1 MGTVANTFRHLGHR
15 WLWIPAFAGTTRW
28 FAGTT
33 VVPNYRYRAMNS
45 SGELV
50 SGAIAAPAPGDVAAR
65 IERLGLVLVD
75 SVTLE
80 EGGSGQS
87 VFSLFNK
94 PKAEDVTLF
103 TRDLALLLRAGARI
117 NDGLELLAADRDFGR
132 LRPVVADIRSR
143 VVAGESFAEALA
155 RHEGLFPAMYV
166 ALIRVG
172 EASGSLD
179 QVLEVLADERT
190 RTETLK
196 RRLTEAV
203 RYPLFVLGAAG
214 CVLLFFL
221 TFVLPQFASVLQDF
235 GAKVDPIILSFL
247 NLSTFLRANS
257 DAVLAITAAIIA
269 GSWLLLRQES
279 VRRGFMTTLTRLPV
293 IREVMKFYRTSLFCR
308 NLGLLLGSGVNL
320 TTTLR
325 ILVDMMSSVGA
336 SAVWIDAAD
345 RVRHGAKLS
354 DALADTKA
362 LPSMAVRMLRLGD
375 ETGQLPVLAGRV
387 AEFYET
393 KLQRTLDR
401 VVGIAGPAAIIV
413 ISIVVGG
420 LIVSVMTAL
429 MSVSQIVG

>member
-1 MGTVANTFRHLGHR
+1 M
-15 WLWIPAFAGTTRW
+15 PK
-28 FAGTT
+28 
-33 VVPNYRYRAMNS
+33 YRYRAINS
-45 SGELV
+45 KGDLV
-50 SGAIAAPAPGDVAAR
+50 SGAIAAAAPGDVAGR
-65 IERLGLVLVD
+65 IEGLGLVLVD

-80 EGGSGQS
+80 EGGGSARS
-87 VFSLFNK
+87 AFSLFNK
-94 PKAEDVTLF
+94 PRPEDVTVF

-117 NDGLELLAADRDFGR
+117 NDALELLAADRDFGR
-132 LRPVVADIRSR
+132 LRSVVAEIRSH
-143 VVAGESFAEALA
+143 VIAGESFAESLA
-155 RHEGLFPAMYV
+155 RHEVLFPGMYV

-190 RTETLK
+190 RTEALK
-196 RRLTEAV
+196 RRLGDAV

-235 GAKVDPIILSFL
+235 GAKVDPIIVVFL
-247 NLSTFLRANS
+247 NLSTFLRSNS
-257 DAVLAITAAIIA
+257 DAVLAAMAAAIA
-269 GSWLLLRQES
+269 ASWLLLRQEGI
-279 VRRGFMTTLTRLPV
+279 RRGITNTLTRLPA
-293 IREVMKFYRTSLFCR
+293 IRHVMMYYRTSLFCR

-325 ILVDMMSSVGA
+325 ILVDMMSTAGP
-336 SAVWIDAAD
+336 SAVWTDAAD

-354 DALADTKA
+354 DALSDTEA
-362 LPSMAVRMLRLGD
+362 LPAMAVRMMRLGD
-375 ETGQLPVLAGRV
+375 ETGQLPVLASRV
-387 AEFYET
+387 AEFYEA

-401 VVGIAGPAAIIV
+401 VVGIAGPAAIVV

-429 MSVSQIVG
+429 MSVSQIIG

>member
-1 MGTVANTFRHLGHR
+1 M
-15 WLWIPAFAGTTRW
+15 
-28 FAGTT
+28 
-33 VVPNYRYRAMNS
+33 PNYRYRALNS
-45 SGELV
+45 NGELV
-50 SGAIAAPAPGDVAAR
+50 SGAIAASAPGDVAQR
-65 IERLGLVLVD
+65 VERLGLVLVD
-75 SVTLE
+75 NVTLE
-80 EGGSGQS
+80 EGGAARSA
-87 VFSLFNK
+87 FSLFNK
-94 PKAEDVTLF
+94 PKAEDVTIF

-143 VVAGESFAEALA
+143 VVAGESFAEGLS
-155 RHEGLFPAMYV
+155 RHEGLFPPMYV

-179 QVLEVLADERT
+179 QVLEVLADERS
-190 RTETLK
+190 RTEALK
-196 RRLTEAV
+196 RRLGDAI
-203 RYPLFVLGAAG
+203 RYPLFVLGAAS

-235 GAKVDPIILSFL
+235 GAKVDPFILGFL

-257 DAVLAITAAIIA
+257 DAVLAIAATVVA
-269 GSWLLLRQES
+269 GSWLSLRQES

-293 IREVMKFYRTSLFCR
+293 IREVMKFYRTALFCR

-325 ILVDMMSSVGA
+325 ILVDMMSSVGP
-336 SAVWIDAAD
+336 SAVWTDAAD

-387 AEFYET
+387 AEFYEA

>member
-1 MGTVANTFRHLGHR
+1 M
-15 WLWIPAFAGTTRW
+15 
-28 FAGTT
+28 
-33 VVPNYRYRAMNS
+33 PNYRYRALNGN
-45 SGELV
+45 GELV

-65 IERLGLVLVD
+65 VERLGLVLVD
-75 SVTLE
+75 NVTLE
-80 EGGSGQS
+80 EGGAARS

-117 NDGLELLAADRDFGR
+117 NDGLELLAADPDFGS
-132 LRPVVADIRSR
+132 LRPIVADIRSR
-143 VVAGESFAEALA
+143 VVAGESFAEALG
-155 RHEGLFPAMYV
+155 RHEGMFPPMYV

-190 RTETLK
+190 RTEALK
-196 RRLTEAV
+196 RRLGDAV

-235 GAKVDPIILSFL
+235 GAKVDPFILAFL
-247 NLSTFLRANS
+247 NFSTFLRANS
-257 DAVLAITAAIIA
+257 DAVLAGTAALIA
-269 GSWLLLRQES
+269 SVWLLLRQES
-279 VRRGFMTTLTRLPV
+279 FRRGFMNTVTRLPIV
-293 IREVMKFYRTSLFCR
+293 REVMKFYRTSLFCR

-325 ILVDMMSSVGA
+325 ILVDMMSSVG
-336 SAVWIDAAD
+336 SSVVWTDAAE

-354 DALADTKA
+354 DALADTQA
-362 LPSMAVRMLRLGD
+362 LPPMAVRMLRLGD
-375 ETGQLPVLAGRV
+375 ETGQLPMLAGRV
-387 AEFYET
+387 AEFYEA

>member
-1 MGTVANTFRHLGHR
+1 M
-15 WLWIPAFAGTTRW
+15 
-28 FAGTT
+28 
-33 VVPNYRYRAMNS
+33 PNYRYRALNAN
-45 SGELV
+45 GELV
-50 SGAIAAPAPGDVAAR
+50 SGAIAASAAGDVAQR

-75 SVTLE
+75 NVTLE
-80 EGGSGQS
+80 DGGSGRRAS
-87 VFSLFNK
+87 SLFNK
-94 PKAEDVTLF
+94 PKAEDVTIF

-117 NDGLELLAADRDFGR
+117 NDGLELLAADSDFGR
-132 LRPVVADIRSR
+132 LRPIVADIRSR

-155 RHEGLFPAMYV
+155 RHEGMFPPMYV

-179 QVLEVLADERT
+179 QVLEVLADERG
-190 RTETLK
+190 RTEALK
-196 RRLTEAV
+196 RRLGDAI

-235 GAKVDPIILSFL
+235 GAKVDPFILGFL
-247 NLSTFLRANS
+247 NLSTFLRANA
-257 DAVLAITAAIIA
+257 DAVLAGLAAVIA
-269 GSWLLLRQES
+269 AGWLLLRQEG
-279 VRRGFMTTLTRLPV
+279 VRRGLVNTLTRLPV
-293 IREVMKFYRTSLFCR
+293 VREVMKYYRTALFCR

-325 ILVDMMSSVGA
+325 ILVDMMASVG
-336 SAVWIDAAD
+336 SAVVWTDAAD

-354 DALADTKA
+354 DALADTRA
-362 LPSMAVRMLRLGD
+362 LPAMAVRMLRLGD
-375 ETGQLPVLAGRV
+375 ETGQLPALAGRI

>member
-1 MGTVANTFRHLGHR
+1 M
-15 WLWIPAFAGTTRW
+15 
-28 FAGTT
+28 
-33 VVPNYRYRAMNS
+33 PNYRYRALNS
-45 SGELV
+45 NGELV
-50 SGAIAAPAPGDVAAR
+50 SGAIAAAAPGDVAQR
-65 IERLGLVLVD
+65 VERLGLVLVD
-75 SVTLE
+75 NVTLE
-80 EGGSGQS
+80 EGGVARSA
-87 VFSLFNK
+87 FSLFNK
-94 PKAEDVTLF
+94 PKAEDVTIF

-117 NDGLELLAADRDFGR
+117 NDGLELLAADPDFGR

-155 RHEGLFPAMYV
+155 RHEGMFPPMYV

-190 RTETLK
+190 RTEALK
-196 RRLTEAV
+196 RRLGDAI
-203 RYPLFVLGAAG
+203 RYPLFVLGAAA

-235 GAKVDPIILSFL
+235 GAKVDPFILAFL
-247 NLSTFLRANS
+247 NFSTFLRANS
-257 DAVLAITAAIIA
+257 DAVLAGTAALIA
-269 GSWLLLRQES
+269 AAWLLLRQEN
-279 VRRGFMTTLTRLPV
+279 VRRGFMNGAARLPV
-293 IREVMKFYRTSLFCR
+293 VREVMKFYRTSLFCR

-336 SAVWIDAAD
+336 STVWTDAAD

-375 ETGQLPVLAGRV
+375 ETGQLPVLAGRI
-387 AEFYET
+387 AEFYEA

>member
-1 MGTVANTFRHLGHR
+1 M
-15 WLWIPAFAGTTRW
+15 
-28 FAGTT
+28 
-33 VVPNYRYRAMNS
+33 PNYRYRAMNS
-45 SGELV
+45 DGELV

-75 SVTLE
+75 QVTPE
-80 EGGSGQS
+80 QGGSARRA
-87 VFSLFNK
+87 FSLFNAPK
-94 PKAEDVTLF
+94 PEDVTIF

-155 RHEGLFPAMYV
+155 RHQGLFPPMYV

-190 RTETLK
+190 RTEALK
-196 RRLTEAV
+196 RRLGDAV
-203 RYPLFVLGAAG
+203 RYPLFVLGAAS

-221 TFVLPQFASVLQDF
+221 TFVLPQFASILQDF
-235 GAKVDPIILSFL
+235 GAKVDPFILGFL
-247 NLSTFLRANS
+247 NLSTMLRANS
-257 DAVLAITAAIIA
+257 DAVLAILAAVLLGA
-269 GSWLLLRQES
+269 WLLLRQER
-279 VRRGFMTTLTRLPV
+279 VRRGLMTGLTRMPA
-293 IREVMKFYRTSLFCR
+293 IREVMKYYRTALFCR

-325 ILVDMMSSVGA
+325 ILVDMMASIGS
-336 SAVWIDAAD
+336 SAVWTDAAD
-345 RVRHGAKLS
+345 RVRHGSKLS
-354 DALADTKA
+354 DALADTDA
-362 LPSMAVRMLRLGD
+362 LPAMAVRMLRLGD
-375 ETGQLPVLAGRV
+375 ETGQLPMLAGRV
-387 AEFYET
+387 AEFYEA

-413 ISIVVGG
+413 ISVVVGG

-429 MSVSQIVG
+429 MSVSQIVN

>member
-1 MGTVANTFRHLGHR
+1 M
-15 WLWIPAFAGTTRW
+15 
-28 FAGTT
+28 
-33 VVPNYRYRAMNS
+33 PNYRYRALNS
-45 SGELV
+45 NGELV
-50 SGAIAAPAPGDVAAR
+50 SGAIAAPAPGDVAQR

-75 SVTLE
+75 NVTLE
-80 EGGSGQS
+80 EGGSARRA
-87 VFSLFNK
+87 FSLFSK
-94 PKAEDVTLF
+94 PKAEDITIF
-103 TRDLALLLRAGARI
+103 TRDMALLLRAGARI

-143 VVAGESFAEALA
+143 VVAGESFAEALS

-190 RTETLK
+190 RNEALR
-196 RRLTEAV
+196 RRLGEAI

-235 GAKVDPIILSFL
+235 GAKVDPFILGFLSF
-247 NLSTFLRANS
+247 STFLRANS
-257 DAVLAITAAIIA
+257 DAVLAILAAVIA

-279 VRRGFMTTLTRLPV
+279 VRRRSMNTLTRLPV

-325 ILVDMMSSVGA
+325 ILVDMMSTTGPSD
-336 SAVWIDAAD
+336 VWTDAAD

-354 DALADTKA
+354 DALAETQA
-362 LPSMAVRMLRLGD
+362 LPPMAVRMLRLGD
-375 ETGQLPVLAGRV
+375 ETGQLPMLAGRV
-387 AEFYET
+387 AEFYED

-429 MSVSQIVG
+429 MSVSQIIG

>member
-1 MGTVANTFRHLGHR
+1 M
-15 WLWIPAFAGTTRW
+15 PS
-28 FAGTT
+28 
-33 VVPNYRYRAMNS
+33 YRYRAMNA

-50 SGAIAAPAPGDVAAR
+50 SGAIAAPAPGDVAVR

-75 SVTLE
+75 NVTLE
-80 EGGSGQS
+80 EGGGAGRA
-87 VFSLFNK
+87 FSLFGK
-94 PKAEDVTLF
+94 PKAEDVTIF

-155 RHEGLFPAMYV
+155 RHQGLFPAMYV

-179 QVLEVLADERT
+179 QVLEVLADERS
-190 RTETLK
+190 RTEALK
-196 RRLTEAV
+196 RKLGDAV
-203 RYPLFVLGAAG
+203 RYPLFVLSAAG

-235 GAKVDPIILSFL
+235 GAKVDPFILGFL

-257 DAVLAITAAIIA
+257 DAVLAILAAVIA
-269 GSWLLLRQES
+269 IAWLSFRQES
-279 VRRGFMTTLTRLPV
+279 VRRGLMNFLTRMPMV
-293 IREVMKFYRTSLFCR
+293 REVMKYYRTSLFCR

-325 ILVDMMSSVGA
+325 ILVDMMASVG
-336 SAVWIDAAD
+336 SAVVWTEAAE

-354 DALADTKA
+354 DALAETQA
-362 LPSMAVRMLRLGD
+362 LPAMAVRMLRLGD
-375 ETGQLPVLAGRV
+375 ETGQLPALSGRV
-387 AEFYET
+387 AEFYEA

-413 ISIVVGG
+413 ISFVVGG

-429 MSVSQIVG
+429 MSVSQIIG

>member
-1 MGTVANTFRHLGHR
+1 L
-15 WLWIPAFAGTTRW
+15 
-28 FAGTT
+28 
-33 VVPNYRYRAMNS
+33 VPNYRYRAMNS
-45 SGELV
+45 NGELV

-75 SVTLE
+75 NVTLE
-80 EGGSGQS
+80 EGGSARS
-87 VFSLFNK
+87 AFSLFNK
-94 PKAEDVTLF
+94 PKAEDVTIF

-143 VVAGESFAEALA
+143 VIAGESFAEALA
-155 RHEGLFPAMYV
+155 RHEALFPAMYV

-179 QVLEVLADERT
+179 QVLEVLADERS
-190 RTETLK
+190 RTEALK
-196 RRLTEAV
+196 RRLGDAI

-221 TFVLPQFASVLQDF
+221 TFVLPQFASVLTDF
-235 GAKVDPIILSFL
+235 GAKVDPIVLSFL
-247 NLSTFLRANS
+247 NFSTLLRNNS
-257 DAVLAITAAIIA
+257 DAVLATVAIVIA
-269 GSWLLLRQES
+269 GSWLLLRQPGI
-279 VRRGFMTTLTRLPV
+279 RRGIVNALTRLPA
-293 IREVMKFYRTSLFCR
+293 IRQVMMYYRTSLFCR
-308 NLGLLLGSGVNL
+308 NLGVLLGSGVNL

-325 ILVDMMSSVGA
+325 ILVDMMSTAGP
-336 SAVWIDAAD
+336 SAIWIDAAE

-354 DALADTKA
+354 DALSDTSA
-362 LPSMAVRMLRLGD
+362 LPPMAVRMLRLGD
-375 ETGQLPVLAGRV
+375 ETGQLPMLAGRV
-387 AEFYET
+387 AEFYEA

-401 VVGIAGPAAIIV
+401 AVGIAGPAAIIV

-429 MSVSQIVG
+429 MSVSQIIG

>member
-1 MGTVANTFRHLGHR
+1 M
-15 WLWIPAFAGTTRW
+15 
-28 FAGTT
+28 
-33 VVPNYRYRAMNS
+33 PNYRYRALNGN
-45 SGELV
+45 GELV
-50 SGAIAAPAPGDVAAR
+50 SGAIAAAAASEVAQR

-75 SVTLE
+75 NVTLE
-80 EGGSGQS
+80 EGGSARS
-87 VFSLFNK
+87 AFSLFNK
-94 PKAEDVTLF
+94 PKPEDVTLF

-117 NDGLELLAADRDFGR
+117 NDGLELLAADPDFGR

-155 RHEGLFPAMYV
+155 RHEGLFPPMYV

-190 RTETLK
+190 RTEALK
-196 RRLTEAV
+196 RRLGDAI
-203 RYPLFVLGAAG
+203 RYPLFVLGAAA

-235 GAKVDPIILSFL
+235 GAKVDPFILSFL
-247 NLSTFLRANS
+247 NFSTFLRAHS
-257 DAVLAITAAIIA
+257 DAVLAITAALIA
-269 GSWLLLRQES
+269 TAWLSLRQES
-279 VRRGFMTTLTRLPV
+279 VRRGFMNAAARLPV
-293 IREVMKFYRTSLFCR
+293 VREVMKFYRTSLFCR

-325 ILVDMMSSVGA
+325 ILVDMMSSVGS
-336 SAVWIDAAD
+336 SAVWSDAAD

-362 LPSMAVRMLRLGD
+362 LPPMAVRMLRLGD

-387 AEFYET
+387 AEFYES

-401 VVGIAGPAAIIV
+401 VVAIAGPAAIIV

>member
-1 MGTVANTFRHLGHR
+1 M
-15 WLWIPAFAGTTRW
+15 PS
-28 FAGTT
+28 
-33 VVPNYRYRAMNS
+33 YRYRALNS
-45 SGELV
+45 HGELV
-50 SGAIAAPAPGDVAAR
+50 SGAIAAPAPGDVAQR

-75 SVTLE
+75 NVTLE
-80 EGGSGQS
+80 QSGDSARS
-87 VFSLFNK
+87 VFGLFGK
-94 PKAEDVTLF
+94 PKAEDVTVF

-117 NDGLELLAADRDFGR
+117 NDGLELLAADHDFGR
-132 LRPVVADIRSR
+132 LRPVVAEIRSH
-143 VVAGESFAEALA
+143 VVAGESFADALA
-155 RHEGLFPAMYV
+155 REPMLFPAMYV

-179 QVLEVLADERT
+179 HVLEVLADERG
-190 RTETLK
+190 RTEALK
-196 RRLTEAV
+196 RRLGDAI

-235 GAKVDPIILSFL
+235 GAKVDPIVFAFL
-247 NLSTFLRANS
+247 NFSTFLRNNS
-257 DAVLAITAAIIA
+257 DAVLAILALVIA
-269 GSWLLLRQES
+269 GSWLSLRRPG
-279 VRRGFMTTLTRLPV
+279 VRRGLVNVLVRLPA
-293 IREVMKFYRTSLFCR
+293 IRQIMMFYRTALFCR

-325 ILVDMMSSVGA
+325 IVVDMMSSAGPA
-336 SAVWIDAAD
+336 EAWADAAD

-354 DALADTKA
+354 DALSDTKV
-362 LPSMAVRMLRLGD
+362 LPAMAVRMLRLGD
-375 ETGQLPVLAGRV
+375 ETGQLPILAGRV
-387 AEFYET
+387 AEFYEA

-429 MSVSQIVG
+429 LSVSQIVG

>member
-1 MGTVANTFRHLGHR
+1 M
-15 WLWIPAFAGTTRW
+15 
-28 FAGTT
+28 
-33 VVPNYRYRAMNS
+33 PNYRYRALNGN
-45 SGELV
+45 GELV
-50 SGAIAAPAPGDVAAR
+50 SGAIAAAAPGDVAQR

-75 SVTLE
+75 NVTLE
-80 EGGSGQS
+80 EGGSGTS
-87 VFSLFNK
+87 VFGIFNK
-94 PKAEDVTLF
+94 PKPEDVTIF

-132 LRPVVADIRSR
+132 LRPVVADIRSH
-143 VVAGESFAEALA
+143 VVAGESFAEALS
-155 RHEGLFPAMYV
+155 RHETLFPAMYV

-179 QVLEVLADERT
+179 QVLEVLADERI
-190 RTETLK
+190 RTEALK
-196 RRLTEAV
+196 RRLGDAI
-203 RYPLFVLGAAG
+203 RYPLFVLGAAA

-235 GAKVDPIILSFL
+235 GAKVDPIILAFL
-247 NLSTFLRANS
+247 NFSTVLRNNS
-257 DAVLAITAAIIA
+257 DLVLALVAVAIA
-269 GSWLLLRQES
+269 GSWLLLRQQG
-279 VRRGFMTTLTRLPV
+279 VRRGIFNKLVQLPAV
-293 IREVMKFYRTSLFCR
+293 RQVMMSYRTSLFCR
-308 NLGLLLGSGVNL
+308 NLGVLLGSGVNL

-325 ILVDMMSSVGA
+325 ILVDMMSTAGP
-336 SAVWIDAAD
+336 SAVWTAAAD

-354 DALADTKA
+354 DALSDTQA
-362 LPSMAVRMLRLGD
+362 LPAMAVRMLRLGD
-375 ETGQLPVLAGRV
+375 ETGQLPMLAGRV
-387 AEFYET
+387 AEFYEA

>member
-1 MGTVANTFRHLGHR
+1 MHPCLG
-15 WLWIPAFAGTTRW
+15 AKT
-28 FAGTT
+28 GTT
-33 VVPNYRYRAMNS
+33 VMPNYRYRAMNS

-132 LRPVVADIRSR
+132 LRAVVADIRSR
-143 VVAGESFAEALA
+143 VVAGQSFAEALE
-155 RHEGLFPAMYV
+155 RHLGLFPPMYV

-179 QVLEVLADERT
+179 QVLEVLADERG
-190 RTETLK
+190 RTEALK
-196 RRLTEAV
+196 RRLGDAI

-235 GAKVDPIILSFL
+235 NAKVDPFILGFL

-257 DAVLAITAAIIA
+257 AAVLAILAGVIA
-269 GSWLLLRQES
+269 LAWLSFRQES
-279 VRRGFMTTLTRLPV
+279 VRRGLMNLLPRV
-293 IREVMKFYRTSLFCR
+293 PVVREVMKYYRTSLFCR
-308 NLGLLLGSGVNL
+308 NL
-320 TTTLR
+320 
-325 ILVDMMSSVGA
+325 
-336 SAVWIDAAD
+336 
-345 RVRHGAKLS
+345 
-354 DALADTKA
+354 
-362 LPSMAVRMLRLGD
+362 
-375 ETGQLPVLAGRV
+375 
-387 AEFYET
+387 
-393 KLQRTLDR
+393 
-401 VVGIAGPAAIIV
+401 
-413 ISIVVGG
+413 
-420 LIVSVMTAL
+420 
-429 MSVSQIVG
+429 

>member
-1 MGTVANTFRHLGHR
+1 M
-15 WLWIPAFAGTTRW
+15 
-28 FAGTT
+28 
-33 VVPNYRYRAMNS
+33 PNYRYRALNGN
-45 SGELV
+45 GELV
-50 SGAIAAPAPGDVAAR
+50 SGAVAAAAPGDVAQR

-80 EGGSGQS
+80 EGGSANS
-87 VFSLFNK
+87 FLSIFNK
-94 PKAEDVTLF
+94 PKAEDVTIF

-132 LRPVVADIRSR
+132 LRPVVADIRSH
-143 VVAGESFAEALA
+143 VVAGESFADALA
-155 RHEGLFPAMYV
+155 RHEGLFPAIYV

-172 EASGSLD
+172 EASSSLD
-179 QVLEVLADERT
+179 QVLEVLADERS
-190 RTETLK
+190 RTEALK
-196 RRLTEAV
+196 RRLGDAI
-203 RYPLFVLGAAG
+203 RYPMFVLGAAG

-235 GAKVDPIILSFL
+235 NAKVDPIILTFL
-247 NLSTFLRANS
+247 NFSTFLRSNS
-257 DAVLAITAAIIA
+257 DAVLAIVALAIA
-269 GSWLLLRQES
+269 GSWLLLRQQG
-279 VRRGFMTTLTRLPV
+279 VRRGIANALTRLPA
-293 IREVMKFYRTSLFCR
+293 IRQVMMFYRTSLFCR
-308 NLGLLLGSGVNL
+308 NLGVLLGSGVNL

-325 ILVDMMSSVGA
+325 ILVDMMSSTGSPA
-336 SAVWIDAAD
+336 LWTDAAD

-354 DALADTKA
+354 DALSDTQA

-375 ETGQLPVLAGRV
+375 ETGQLPMLAGRV
-387 AEFYET
+387 AEFYEA

-429 MSVSQIVG
+429 MSVSQIIG

>member
-1 MGTVANTFRHLGHR
+1 M
-15 WLWIPAFAGTTRW
+15 
-28 FAGTT
+28 
-33 VVPNYRYRAMNS
+33 PNYHYRAMNS
-45 SGELV
+45 NGDLV
-50 SGAIAAPAPGDVAAR
+50 SGAIAASAPGDVAQR
-65 IERLGLVLVD
+65 IEGLGLVLVD

-80 EGGSGQS
+80 EGGGSARS
-87 VFSLFNK
+87 AFSLFNRPK
-94 PKAEDVTLF
+94 PEDVTIF

-132 LRPVVADIRSR
+132 LRPVVAEIRAR
-143 VVAGESFAEALA
+143 VVAGESFAEALS
-155 RHEGLFPAMYV
+155 RHEALFPAMYV

-179 QVLEVLADERT
+179 QVLEVLADERS
-190 RTETLK
+190 RTEALK
-196 RRLTEAV
+196 RRLGDAI

-235 GAKVDPIILSFL
+235 GAKVDPIILVFL
-247 NLSTFLRANS
+247 NFSTFLRSSS
-257 DAVLAITAAIIA
+257 DAVLAILAAAIA
-269 GSWLLLRQES
+269 GCWLLLRQEG
-279 VRRGFMTTLTRLPV
+279 VRRGIANTLTRLPA
-293 IREVMKFYRTSLFCR
+293 IRQVMMYYRTSLFCR

-325 ILVDMMSSVGA
+325 ILVDMMSTAGP
-336 SAVWIDAAD
+336 SAVWSAAAD

-354 DALADTKA
+354 DALSDTQA

-387 AEFYET
+387 AEFYEA

-401 VVGIAGPAAIIV
+401 VVGIAGPAAIVV

-429 MSVSQIVG
+429 MSVSQIIG

>member
-1 MGTVANTFRHLGHR
+1 M
-15 WLWIPAFAGTTRW
+15 
-28 FAGTT
+28 
-33 VVPNYRYRAMNS
+33 PNYRYRALNS
-45 SGELV
+45 NGELV
-50 SGAIAAPAPGDVAAR
+50 SGAIAASAPGDVAQR
-65 IERLGLVLVD
+65 VERLGLVLVD
-75 SVTLE
+75 NVTLE
-80 EGGSGQS
+80 EGGAARSA
-87 VFSLFNK
+87 FSLFNK
-94 PKAEDVTLF
+94 PKAEDVTIF

-143 VVAGESFAEALA
+143 VVAGESFAEGLS
-155 RHEGLFPAMYV
+155 RHEGLFPPMYV

-179 QVLEVLADERT
+179 QVLEVLADERS
-190 RTETLK
+190 RTEALK
-196 RRLTEAV
+196 RRLGDAI

-235 GAKVDPIILSFL
+235 GAKVDPFILAFL

-293 IREVMKFYRTSLFCR
+293 IREVMKYYRTSLFCR

-375 ETGQLPVLAGRV
+375 ETGQLPMLAGRV

>member
-1 MGTVANTFRHLGHR
+1 M
-15 WLWIPAFAGTTRW
+15 
-28 FAGTT
+28 
-33 VVPNYRYRAMNS
+33 PNYRYRALNS

-50 SGAIAAPAPGDVAAR
+50 SGAVAAAAPGDVAAR

-75 SVTLE
+75 NVTLE
-80 EGGSGQS
+80 EGGGSARSLLS
-87 VFSLFNK
+87 VFNR
-94 PKAEDVTLF
+94 PKAEDVTIF

-132 LRPVVADIRSR
+132 LRPVVADIRSH

-179 QVLEVLADERT
+179 QVLEVLADERS
-190 RTETLK
+190 RTEALK
-196 RRLTEAV
+196 RRLGDAI
-203 RYPLFVLGAAG
+203 RYPLFVLSAAT

-221 TFVLPQFASVLQDF
+221 TFVLPQFASVLKDF
-235 GAKVDPIILSFL
+235 GAKVDPIILTFL
-247 NLSTFLRANS
+247 NLSTLLRDNS
-257 DAVLAITAAIIA
+257 DLVLAVLAAAIA
-269 GSWLLLRQES
+269 ASWLLLRQPG
-279 VRRGFMTTLTRLPV
+279 VRRRLANALFQLPA
-293 IREVMKFYRTSLFCR
+293 IRHLMMSYRTSLFCR

-325 ILVDMMSSVGA
+325 ILVDMMSTAGPA
-336 SAVWIDAAD
+336 AIWTDAAD

-354 DALADTKA
+354 EALGDTQA
-362 LPSMAVRMLRLGD
+362 LPAMAVRMLRLGD
-375 ETGQLPVLAGRV
+375 ETGQLPMLAGRV
-387 AEFYET
+387 AEFYEA

-413 ISIVVGG
+413 ISVIVGG

-429 MSVSQIVG
+429 LSVSQIVG